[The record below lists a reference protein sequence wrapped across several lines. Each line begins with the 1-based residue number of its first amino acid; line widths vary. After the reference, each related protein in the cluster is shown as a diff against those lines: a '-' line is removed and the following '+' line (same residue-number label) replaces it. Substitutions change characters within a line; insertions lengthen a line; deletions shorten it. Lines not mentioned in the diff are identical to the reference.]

1 MGKGSNLYFQQQQA
15 RQLREMERHQ
25 AAASGRPLRK
35 LTWTERNVLGLKDE
49 PEDRPQAPR
58 ARGTGGRRDR
68 RPSATTLPEVAA
80 QRSTSDDGSTSAEQR
95 PTSGG
100 TAGGGPGLVLDG
112 YLVLV
117 AWDGETLTVTAR
129 NKAAQI
135 ALRGPDHR
143 EGPLV
148 LRADEIASTELKPAT
163 ALVNGRITVRTTAG
177 RTYPLHFRRRSN
189 AEFARLYKALPG

>member
-80 QRSTSDDGSTSAEQR
+80 QR
-95 PTSGG
+95 
-100 TAGGGPGLVLDG
+100 
-112 YLVLV
+112 
-117 AWDGETLTVTAR
+117 DGETLTVTAR